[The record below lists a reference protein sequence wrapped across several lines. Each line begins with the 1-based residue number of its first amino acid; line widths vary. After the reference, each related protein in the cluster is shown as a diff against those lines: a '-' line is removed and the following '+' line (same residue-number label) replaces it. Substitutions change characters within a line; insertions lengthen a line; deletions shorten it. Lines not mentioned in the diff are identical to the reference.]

1 MVSYKDNAVQLRA
14 LHQMTSIQ
22 GEIELIKNSNYDR
35 ECEIDDMMYIEWAI
49 ENREE
54 RDKVFKKILVKEE
67 VLERLQFK
75 LTRETHP
82 QVTEYLDKKIK
93 EVELQLEVL
102 RDESKALL
110 NKFFG
115 N

>member
-1 MVSYKDNAVQLRA
+1 MVSYKDNAVELRA
-14 LHQMTSIQ
+14 LHQMTRIN

-35 ECEIDDMMYIEWAI
+35 ECEIDDMGYLEWAI

-54 RDKVFKKILVKEE
+54 RDKVYKKILIKEE
-67 VLERLQFK
+67 ILERLQFK

-93 EVELQLEVL
+93 EVELQVEQLKS
-102 RDESKALL
+102 ESKALL

>member
-1 MVSYKDNAVQLRA
+1 
-14 LHQMTSIQ
+14 MTRIQ
-22 GEIELIKNSNYDR
+22 GEIELIKNPNYDR
-35 ECEIDDMMYIEWAI
+35 ESEIDDMGYLEWAL

-54 RDKVFKKILVKEE
+54 RDKVYKKILVKEE
-67 VLERLQFK
+67 ILERLEIK
-75 LTRETHP
+75 LQRETHP

-93 EVELQLEVL
+93 EVELQLEDL
-102 RDESKALL
+102 RAESKQLL

>member
-1 MVSYKDNAVQLRA
+1 MGYL
-14 LHQMTSIQ
+14 
-22 GEIELIKNSNYDR
+22 
-35 ECEIDDMMYIEWAI
+35 EWAI

-67 VLERLQFK
+67 VLERLEFK
-75 LTRETHP
+75 LTRESHE
-82 QVTEYLDKKIK
+82 QVIEYLTKKIK
-93 EVELQLEVL
+93 EVELQLEDL
-102 RDESKALL
+102 KSESKALL

>member
-14 LHQMTSIQ
+14 LHVMTRIN

-35 ECEIDDMMYIEWAI
+35 ESEIDDMGYLEWVI

-54 RDKVFKKILVKEE
+54 RDKVYKKILVKEE
-67 VLERLQFK
+67 ILERLQFK
-75 LTRETHP
+75 LQRESNDK
-82 QVTEYLDKKIK
+82 VTEYLHKKIK
-93 EVELQLEVL
+93 EVEEQLEVL